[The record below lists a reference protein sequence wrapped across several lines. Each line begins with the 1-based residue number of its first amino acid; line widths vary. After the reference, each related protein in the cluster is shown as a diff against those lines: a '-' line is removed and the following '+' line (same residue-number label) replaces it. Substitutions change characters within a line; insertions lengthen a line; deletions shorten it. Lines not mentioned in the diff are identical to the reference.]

1 MVATYIGSPGFAHFS
16 EQQAHCR
23 AVYAKKRSKHLHGH
37 GFILLFELP
46 WWDDQNEE
54 GFAMCVGFLA
64 SLARNL
70 FQIFSIRKAL
80 HKEIEPTKSLDL
92 THTSETSFLPS
103 IQ

>member
-1 MVATYIGSPGFAHFS
+1 
-16 EQQAHCR
+16 
-23 AVYAKKRSKHLHGH
+23 
-37 GFILLFELP
+37 
-46 WWDDQNEE
+46 
-54 GFAMCVGFLA
+54 MCVGFLA
-64 SLARNL
+64 RLARNL